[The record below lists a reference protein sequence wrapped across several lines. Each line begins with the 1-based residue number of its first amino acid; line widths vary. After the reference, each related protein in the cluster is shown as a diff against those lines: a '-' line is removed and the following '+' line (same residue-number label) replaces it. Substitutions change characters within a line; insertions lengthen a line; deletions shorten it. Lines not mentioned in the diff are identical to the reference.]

1 MTAFPVANNQNN
13 NIMKAYEKF
22 ENRLRELG
30 LYEEWCKQGS
40 CGRIGVETAENIII
54 LIHEG
59 DDDAYTECTFPTMRE
74 LSKSDEFRIRAL
86 KEFLY
91 CDDED
96 FRKQLCLWVADER
109 NKCPLFPVDVY
120 FCYDGYTFV
129 DFEDDEEEPE
139 EWYRD
144 NEQQLKQNN
153 MRNFEVKAI
162 VTMVFPNV
170 RAKAEDAA
178 IAMIAEQ
185 IPATISSKAGV
196 AGITIDDFEVTCYD
210 FMDASNNHDADLV
223 EKINLAWHSKRHEF
237 IDIVRLLVK
246 RDIWDDNPEFFEQ
259 SVEDQCRVYCQHIAD
274 DKDLRIILDYCRA

>member
-1 MTAFPVANNQNN
+1 
-13 NIMKAYEKF
+13 MKAYEKF

-30 LYEEWCKQGS
+30 LYDEWCQQGA
-40 CGRIGVETAENIII
+40 CGRIGIETAENIII

-74 LSKSDEFRIRAL
+74 LSKSDEFRMRAL
-86 KEFLY
+86 KEFLSW
-91 CDDED
+91 DDED

-196 AGITIDDFEVTCYD
+196 TCGITIDDFEVKCHD
-210 FMDASNNHDADLV
+210 LMDASNNHDADLV
-223 EKINLAWHSKRHEF
+223 EKINIAWQSKRHEF

-246 RDIWDDNPEFFEQ
+246 RDIWDENPEFFEQ
-259 SVEDQCRVYCQHIAD
+259 SVEDQCRIYCQNIAD
-274 DKDLRIILDYCRA
+274 DKDLRVILDYCRA